1 MKLLIIRH
9 GDPDYVN
16 DSLTEKGFKEA
27 ELLSERIGKL
37 PVDYFYCSPLGRA
50 RATAA
55 PTLKKFGR
63 DAEILDWLQE
73 FPAHIINPADGGES
87 IPWDLMPSYWTKNTD
102 FYDKDNWLK
111 TELMQSGNVEPLY
124 ENVCRELD
132 SLLEKHGY
140 KRDGNI
146 YKAVKPNNDTVAFF
160 CHFGIECVLLSHILG
175 ISPIVLWQ
183 GFVALPTSVTTLITE
198 EREEGAAY
206 FRCNGFG
213 DLSHLYAANE
223 PASFSA
229 RFCEQYSNKEERH

>member
-27 ELLSERIGKL
+27 ELLADRVCGLS
-37 PVDYFYCSPLGRA
+37 VDYFYCSPLGRA

-55 PTLKKFGR
+55 PTLKRLGK
-63 DAEILDWLQE
+63 DAEILDWLRE
-73 FPAHIINPADGGES
+73 FPAHIINPADGGDS
-87 IPWDLMPSYWTKNTD
+87 IPWDLMPSYWTKNSD
-102 FYDKDNWLK
+102 FYDKEGWIK
-111 TELMQSGNVEPLY
+111 TELMQTGNVEPLY
-124 ENVCRELD
+124 NEVCRNLD
-132 SLLEKHGY
+132 SLLETHGY
-140 KRDGNI
+140 KREGNI
-146 YKAVKPNNDTVAFF
+146 YKAVKPNNDTIAFF
-160 CHFGIECVLLSHILG
+160 CHFGIECVLLSHLLG

-198 EREEGAAY
+198 EREEGTAY
-206 FRCNGFG
+206 FRCNSFG

-229 RFCEQYSNKEERH
+229 RFCEQFSNKEERH